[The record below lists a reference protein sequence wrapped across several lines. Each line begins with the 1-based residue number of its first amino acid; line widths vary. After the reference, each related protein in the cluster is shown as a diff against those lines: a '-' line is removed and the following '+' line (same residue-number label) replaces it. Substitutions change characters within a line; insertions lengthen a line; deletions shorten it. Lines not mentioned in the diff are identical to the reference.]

1 MGHLLWYC
9 YGQHSHT
16 LVRRLKHAAHL
27 YTHNWVKWNRVC
39 LGVCYV
45 TTSVVHCFLCPASF
59 ACLTAARVQC
69 RWIMWRVSVRYNVLW
84 KHPKVMRNRYDSS
97 IILVFVSTAF
107 RRLWCR
113 LDKAFPEKALK
124 FKLIDII
131 SFKYFNIYT
140 VAASEIT
147 YFPTIVKTEK
157 SSVQKSNQSK
167 GLCQVYW
174 T

>member
-1 MGHLLWYC
+1 MHLYLCTSIFLHSVSENTDESMPVMGHLLWYC

-16 LVRRLKHAAHL
+16 SVRQLKHAAHL

-69 RWIMWRVSVRYNVLW
+69 RWIIWRISVRYNVLW

-97 IILVFVSTAF
+97 IILVFVATVF
-107 RRLWCR
+107 RRLWR
-113 LDKAFPEKALK
+113 WLDKAFTEKALQ
-124 FKLIDII
+124 L
-131 SFKYFNIYT
+131 SLYRHYFIW
-140 VAASEIT
+140 I
-147 YFPTIVKTEK
+147 
-157 SSVQKSNQSK
+157 
-167 GLCQVYW
+167 L
-174 T
+174 